1 MPRPSGAHPKLLLWE
16 RLRVISGRR
25 GIWLF
30 IPVLVSLLILAGC
43 TGRDLISWGSGWT
56 PTAVSDG
63 VVYVGTRDGRVM
75 ALDANRN
82 GNLRGEE
89 QVKWR
94 FAPEGDERVGG
105 VFGAPAVGEEFVYVA
120 DRGNGDG
127 DGARLYAL
135 RKDRGSDG
143 AIRSDMG
150 EWRKDVGG
158 AVVGGPALADG
169 LVLIGSDDGNLSAY
183 YTAGDTPGRLAWRFA
198 TDGQIWSTPVVDDGV
213 AYFGSMDRHV
223 YAVLTIGDRAGE
235 EVWRYETGGAVVSRP
250 LQLDG
255 MLIVGSFDKKLYA
268 LDSTD
273 GRFLWSFGGTDWFWA
288 GPVSDGEYIFAP
300 SMDGTVYALDK
311 EGSPVWSAPFK
322 AESPVVSTPVLIDDM
337 LVVATD
343 GGKLHLLGTSDGGER
358 EVFKDLQGGRVKA
371 PLSREDNVVF
381 IGAENSTVRGMN
393 VERWSEV
400 WQISTRE

>member
-1 MPRPSGAHPKLLLWE
+1 MCRVVDS
-16 RLRVISGRR
+16 RLHGNDGQAGQVEAGRKK
-25 GIWLF
+25 IWLF
-30 IPVLVSLLILAGC
+30 FPVLVSLLILAGC

-56 PTAVSDG
+56 PTSVSDG
-63 VVYVGTRDGRVM
+63 VVYVGTRDGEVL

-82 GNLRGEE
+82 GNLRGAE

-94 FAPEGDERVGG
+94 FSPEGDGQLGG
-105 VFGAPAVGEEFVYVA
+105 IFGAPAVGEEYVYVA
-120 DRGNGDG
+120 DRGNRDG
-127 DGARLYAL
+127 NGARLYAL

-150 EWRKDVGG
+150 EWGKNVGG
-158 AVVGGPALADG
+158 AVVGGPALAEG

-183 YTAGDTPGRLAWRFA
+183 STAGDTPGRLSWRFA
-198 TDGQIWSTPVVDDGV
+198 TDGQIWATPVVEDGI

-223 YAVLTIGDRAGE
+223 YAVLATGDRAGE
-235 EVWRYETGGAVVSRP
+235 DVWSYETGGAVVSRP
-250 LQLDG
+250 LLLDG

-273 GRFLWSFGGTDWFWA
+273 GTVLWSFGGNDWCWA
-288 GPVSDGEYIFAP
+288 GPVSDGEHIFAP

-311 EGSPVWSAPFK
+311 NGSPVWPAPFK
-322 AESPVVSTPVLIDDM
+322 AESPVVSTPVLTDDM

-343 GGKLHLLGTSDGGER
+343 GGKLHLLGAGDGSER
-358 EVFKDLQGGRVKA
+358 EVFKDLLGGRVKA
-371 PLSREDNVVF
+371 PLSREDNMVF

-393 VERWSEV
+393 VERWAEV

>member
-1 MPRPSGAHPKLLLWE
+1 MPRSFSVHPTLLPWR
-16 RLRVISGRR
+16 RLPGRR

-30 IPVLVSLLILAGC
+30 SPVLLAALLILTGC
-43 TGRDLISWGSGWT
+43 TGRDLISWGEGWT
-56 PTAVSDG
+56 PAAVSDG
-63 VVYVGTRDGRVM
+63 VVYVGTRDGDIL

-82 GNLRGEE
+82 GNLRGDE

-94 FAPEGDERVGG
+94 FSPEGDARLGAI
-105 VFGAPAVGEEFVYVA
+105 FGAPAVGEEYVYVA
-120 DRGNGDG
+120 DRGNRDG
-127 DGARLYAL
+127 TGARLYAL

-143 AIRSDMG
+143 VIRSDMG
-150 EWRKDVGG
+150 EWGKDVGG

-183 YTAGDTPGRLAWRFA
+183 YTAGDTPGRLAWRFS
-198 TDGQIWSTPVVDDGV
+198 TGGQIWTTPLVEDGI
-213 AYFGSMDRHV
+213 AYFGSMDRHI
-223 YAVLTIGDRAGE
+223 YAVLTTGDRAGD
-235 EVWRYETGGAVVSRP
+235 EVWSYETGGAVLSKP

-255 MLIVGSFDKKLYA
+255 MLIIGSFDKKLYA

-273 GRFLWSFGGTDWFWA
+273 GTFLWSFAANDWLWA
-288 GPVSDGEYIFAP
+288 GPVSDGEYIYAS

-311 EGSPVWSAPFK
+311 NGNPIWPVPFK

-343 GGKLHLLGTSDGGER
+343 GGKLHLLRTSDGSER
-358 EVFKDLQGGRVKA
+358 EVFKDLLGGRVKA

-381 IGAENSTVRGMN
+381 IGAEDSTVRGMN
-393 VERWSEV
+393 VERWAEV